1 MAMPT
6 MIAAP
11 PTARGGPAGSPN
23 MTMPT
28 RVPTSGSMFT
38 KAPATSA
45 DTRLCP

>member
-1 MAMPT
+1 MPT

-11 PTARGGPAGSPN
+11 PTAWAGPAGSPN
-23 MTMPT
+23 TTTPA
-28 RVPTSGSMFT
+28 RAPTSGSMFT